1 MFTFTI
7 KSTID
12 ARDHSDNI
20 SEGDTLYDGVLSNA
34 DAEDREIFATE
45 RQAIDFGDAVLSGI
59 DGGRAF
65 NAARDT
71 ATVTARE
78 V

>member
-1 MFTFTI
+1 MYTFTI
-7 KSTID
+7 TSTTSVS
-12 ARDHSDNI
+12 DHSDNI
-20 SEGDTLYDGVLSNA
+20 NEGDTLYDGVLSNA
-34 DAEDREIFATE
+34 DAEDREIFANE
-45 RQAIDFGDAVLSGI
+45 RQATDYGEAVLSGI

>member
-7 KSTID
+7 KSTISTS
-12 ARDHSDNI
+12 DHSDNI

-34 DAEDREIFATE
+34 DHDDREVFATE
-45 RQAIDFGDAVLSGI
+45 RRAIDYGDTVLSGI

-71 ATVTARE
+71 ATVTARK

>member
-7 KSTID
+7 TSTISTS
-12 ARDHSDNI
+12 DHSDNI
-20 SEGDTLYDGVLSNA
+20 SEGDTLYDGVLSIA
-34 DAEDREIFATE
+34 DAEDREIFATA
-45 RQAIDFGDAVLSGI
+45 RQAIDYGDAVLSGI